1 LRSPDDDDDDDDDEL
16 RINNYNDELRDCNM
30 LSLIIFIML
39 LLRALQSAVQINNDG
54 LEIIMN

>member
-1 LRSPDDDDDDDDDEL
+1 LRSPDDDDDDDDEL